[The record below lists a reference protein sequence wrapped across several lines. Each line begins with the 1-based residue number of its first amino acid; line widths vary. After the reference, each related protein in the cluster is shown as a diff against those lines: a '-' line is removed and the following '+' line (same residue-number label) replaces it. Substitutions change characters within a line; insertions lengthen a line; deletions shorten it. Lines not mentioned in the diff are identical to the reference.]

1 MASNGARRDDTPSS
15 QVRAFAQRQAQQPLA
30 PPRPNRPPSN
40 AAPVQQRN
48 RSTKV
53 RIDKVSLVPDMPS
66 LPPLSFSV
74 NKTVVNNN
82 GGGNAAKGAPGGDF
96 MSNEDIRAFCEAG
109 RKDARIR
116 AVNRALDAAT
126 MEGRLSNIPDQ
137 YGSLSGSRARAR
149 RVVRW
154 LKRVAAAEKMIARW
168 YAALYAAFEREYES
182 ELMKIG
188 RGRTQV
194 QHRQPF
200 NWR

>member
-1 MASNGARRDDTPSS
+1 MASTNGS
-15 QVRAFAQRQAQQPLA
+15 QNGRTRAVPPPPNYPPTNGRGQA
-30 PPRPNRPPSN
+30 PP
-40 AAPVQQRN
+40 APAVQRN
-48 RSTKV
+48 RTTKV

-74 NKTVVNNN
+74 NKTVVNN
-82 GGGNAAKGAPGGDF
+82 GGSGSAKGAPGGDF

-126 MEGRLSNIPDQ
+126 LEGRLANIPDQ
-137 YGSLSGSRARAR
+137 YGSMAGSRSRAR

-188 RGRTQV
+188 RGRMQGPT
-194 QHRQPF
+194 RQPF
-200 NWR
+200 SWR